1 MEVVWWQLTYL
12 DLDLVPPVPVGTLGS
27 SLIPERTIHCSVFS
41 LFPWDVSSC
50 KKKQKK
56 INSVVTTGAVNICA
70 KLQSHRY
77 HQKTNTQLFTGW
89 VPFLSPDQ
97 RCQSTEWCLCCRVT
111 ILSLED
117 LHDARVL
124 GSVDRQRTVGLQFSP
139 NNTYLATWEPLSG
152 VLLHILTILNS
163 PWLRKLTVSVLER

>member
-1 MEVVWWQLTYL
+1 M
-12 DLDLVPPVPVGTLGS
+12 
-27 SLIPERTIHCSVFS
+27 
-41 LFPWDVSSC
+41 
-50 KKKQKK
+50 
-56 INSVVTTGAVNICA
+56 
-70 KLQSHRY
+70 
-77 HQKTNTQLFTGW
+77 
-89 VPFLSPDQ
+89 
-97 RCQSTEWCLCCRVT
+97 
-111 ILSLED
+111 SLED